1 MHLLRLQ
8 VLYYCK
14 FALNVISAMAMLL
27 VLPQA
32 NASGLDDLKAFYA
45 NTKSVSANFVQVVT
59 DKQGRK
65 VQSVEGNMQLKR
77 PNMFRWNYSQPYEQ
91 QMMSDGKKVW
101 LYDVE
106 LAQVTV
112 SDISKALG
120 ASPAAL
126 LAGDQNLDKKFTLTN
141 INRQDDVAWIS
152 ALPTVQDSG
161 FEKILLGFSDGKI
174 SKMELLDSF
183 GQFTKI
189 SFSNVVQNPSIADK
203 EFKFN
208 LPKGVDVVGE

>member
-8 VLYYCK
+8 GLNISK
-14 FALNVISAMAMLL
+14 FAVNIMSATAMLL
-27 VLPQA
+27 TFSFA
-32 NASGLDDLKAFYA
+32 NANGLDDLKAFYA
-45 NTKSVSANFVQVVT
+45 NTKSVSANFSQVVT

-112 SDISKALG
+112 SEISKALG

-126 LAGDQNLDKKFTLTN
+126 LAGDQNLDKNFTLSN
-141 INRQDDVAWIS
+141 INRQDDLAWIS
-152 ALPTVQDSG
+152 AVPTIQDSG

-189 SFSNVVQNPSIADK
+189 SFNNVVQNPNIADK
-203 EFKFN
+203 DFKFN